1 MRPVT
6 LSIEGLRSFRKPVA
20 IDFTGR
26 DHVAVIGDTG
36 AGKSSILEAITYA
49 LYGESTF
56 SKQANRELMNDTSEQ
71 LRVVLRFRI
80 AHEDWEVARALR
92 RGGRGAV
99 GQVRAQL
106 RRLDAGGGTVE
117 TVEQVRRVNERVQA
131 LIGLDSAAFLRTVVL
146 PQGRFARLLV
156 EDDPRGR
163 SLVLRQVW
171 RTDELEEM
179 GERAAEAR
187 RRAAEVR
194 LRVEQ
199 EASAHPEDPDA
210 HLAHLNGARDEARRR
225 ADAATETARKAA
237 EARDALRAAEGAQ
250 RTAAAVAERLRD
262 ASLDRAAD
270 RLAPIE
276 EIARRMEAEEA
287 DLGQRRTEVRDALSR
302 IPADDGPTREEAAA
316 AVTLLEGIAARV
328 REAVEAADALRTR
341 VGTAV
346 ERSAEAERAA
356 AAAARAAEKAARH
369 GETRAELNQAAQS
382 ARARR
387 STVERLD
394 DGCRERERTLAAA
407 RAALDRRRRESAEV
421 KQQLDDTGKE
431 DRAAAKTA
439 AAAEERLADARRT
452 ESVAAAAH
460 DLRAGDDC
468 PICGRELTAGWTA
481 PAARG
486 LQAARHAAE
495 VARGKAAAARE
506 RVVELEERRKGA
518 AGQVRAAEEAVSEAG
533 RAFRAAVEALS
544 GEAALDDTDVAAA
557 LPPRETLLRPLDA
570 ALKEAE
576 QSLDRHDREHARL
589 EAESKRLDAAS
600 AKTREA
606 VAGAGRLTADA
617 EQAAGAALARV
628 REAIRAVPAP
638 FRPGV
643 ETPGDPKALRSIDTA
658 PVDERLLDARDR
670 ERVLAARE
678 GERERLREALDEV
691 REAVAALARKRDAEV
706 NEPLRVVAHA
716 IDEHRF
722 VLAGSVGDLGLEIDA
737 PATAAAG
744 DAAEL
749 RSRID
754 DLRAVTAGVS
764 RAAGE
769 RAQEA
774 ARQAA
779 AARGAVVAIG
789 RRLDREV
796 DAQDVDAVVEAAGDV
811 AEDARFAARGAQRAA
826 EEFAAVVDDVRALRG
841 ILAEAGDL
849 ERALTD
855 LDDALKPGAFLKW
868 LTLRRS
874 RSLLVHASRMLGEM
888 SRGKYAFVDPED
900 AEEQW
905 RILDRESGQARS
917 PASLSGGEQF
927 MASLALAL
935 GMVEMMARSGG
946 RLESLFLDE
955 GFGSLDRRNL
965 DAAVEALA
973 TVAAGGRMV
982 GVISHV
988 RAVAEQI
995 DHVLSV
1001 TRNVAGSRAEWLSA
1015 DQRRRVSQSDAGLDA
1030 AAAAMSGLLE

>member
-6 LSIEGLRSFRKPVA
+6 LSIEGLRSFRKPVT

-26 DHVAVIGDTG
+26 GHVAVIGDTG

-56 SKQANRELMNDTSEQ
+56 SRQANRELMNDTSEQ

-92 RGGRGAV
+92 RGVRGAV

-106 RRLDAGGGTVE
+106 RRLDASGGTVE

-131 LIGLDSAAFLRTVVL
+131 LIGLDSDAFLRTVVL

-156 EDDPRGR
+156 EDDPRAR

-171 RTDELEEM
+171 RTDDLEEM
-179 GERAAEAR
+179 GARAAEAR

-199 EASAHPEDPDA
+199 EASAHPEDPDV
-210 HLAHLNGARDEARRR
+210 HLVHLNGARDEAQRR

-237 EARDALRAAEGAQ
+237 EARAALRAAERAQ
-250 RTAAAVAERLRD
+250 RTAAAVAERLSD
-262 ASLDRAAD
+262 AALDRATD

-276 EIARRMEAEEA
+276 AIARRMEAEET
-287 DLGQRRTEVRDALSR
+287 DLRRRRAEARDALAR
-302 IPADDGPTREEAAA
+302 IPADDGPTSEEAAA

-341 VGTAV
+341 VGTAA

-356 AAAARAAEKAARH
+356 AAAARAAEKATRH
-369 GETRAELNQAAQS
+369 GEARARLRQAVES

-394 DGCRERERTLAAA
+394 DGCRQRERTLDAA

-421 KQQLDDTGKE
+421 RKQLDAAGQE

-439 AAAEERLADARRT
+439 AAAEERLASARRT
-452 ESVAAAAH
+452 ESAAAAAD

-481 PAARG
+481 PSARG
-486 LQAARHAAE
+486 LQAARRSAE
-495 VARGKAAAARE
+495 VARGKAEAARE

-518 AGQVRAAEEAVSEAG
+518 VEQVRAAEEAVSEAG
-533 RAFRAAVEALS
+533 RAFRAAVGALAD
-544 GEAALDDTDVAAA
+544 EAATDAAA
-557 LPPRETLLRPLDA
+557 PPPPRETLLRPLDA

-600 AKTREA
+600 ARAREA
-606 VAGAGRLTADA
+606 AAGAERLTADA
-617 EQAAGAALARV
+617 GRTADAALARV

-670 ERVLAARE
+670 ERLLEARE
-678 GERERLREALDEV
+678 NEQDRLREALDEV
-691 REAVAALARKRDAEV
+691 GEAAAALARKRDAEV
-706 NEPLRVVAHA
+706 DEPLRVIAHA
-716 IDEHRF
+716 INEHRF
-722 VLAGSVGDLGLEIDA
+722 VLAGSIGDLGLEIDA
-737 PATAAAG
+737 PATAAGG
-744 DAAEL
+744 DAAAL

-774 ARQAA
+774 AGQAE

-796 DAQDVDAVVEAAGDV
+796 DAAAVDAVVEAAADV
-811 AEDARFAARGAQRAA
+811 AEDARFAARGARRAA

-849 ERALTD
+849 ERALAD

-965 DAAVEALA
+965 DGAVEALA

-1001 TRNVAGSRAEWLSA
+1001 TRDAAGSRVEWLSA

>member
-92 RGGRGAV
+92 RGGRGAI

-106 RRLDAGGGTVE
+106 RRLDASGGTVE

-210 HLAHLNGARDEARRR
+210 HLTHLNGARDEAQRR

-237 EARDALRAAEGAQ
+237 EARDALRAAERAQ

-262 ASLDRAAD
+262 AALDRAAD

-287 DLGQRRTEVRDALSR
+287 DLGQRRTEARDALSR

-341 VGTAV
+341 VGAAA
-346 ERSAEAERAA
+346 ERSAEAERAEA
-356 AAAARAAEKAARH
+356 VAARAVEKAARH
-369 GETRAELNQAAQS
+369 GEARAELNQAAQS

-394 DGCRERERTLAAA
+394 DGCRERERILAAA

-421 KQQLDDTGKE
+421 KEQLDAAGKE

-439 AAAEERLADARRT
+439 AAAEERLAAARRT
-452 ESVAAAAH
+452 ESAAAAAH

-468 PICGRELTAGWTA
+468 PICGRELTTGWTA

-495 VARGKAAAARE
+495 GARGKAEAARE
-506 RVVELEERRKGA
+506 RVIELEERRKGA
-518 AGQVRAAEEAVSEAG
+518 AEQVRAAEEAVSEAG
-533 RAFRAAVEALS
+533 QAFRAAVDALAD
-544 GEAALDDTDVAAA
+544 EVATAAAAA

-576 QSLDRHDREHARL
+576 QSLERHDREHARL

-600 AKTREA
+600 AKAREA
-606 VAGAGRLTADA
+606 AAGADRLTADA

-643 ETPGDPKALRSIDTA
+643 ETPGDPKALRSIDTT

-691 REAVAALARKRDAEV
+691 GEAAAALTRKRETEV
-706 NEPLRVVAHA
+706 DEPLRVVAHA
-716 IDEHRF
+716 IHEHRF
-722 VLAGSVGDLGLEIDA
+722 VLAGSIGDLGLEIDA

-754 DLRAVTAGVS
+754 DLRAVTDGVS

-774 ARQAA
+774 ARQVE
-779 AARGAVVAIG
+779 AARGAVGAIG

-796 DAQDVDAVVEAAGDV
+796 DAQDVDAVVEAVGDV

-849 ERALTD
+849 ERALAD

-965 DAAVEALA
+965 DGAVEALA

-1001 TRNVAGSRAEWLSA
+1001 TRDAAGSRAEWLSA

>member
-210 HLAHLNGARDEARRR
+210 HLAHLNGARDEAQRR

-237 EARDALRAAEGAQ
+237 EARDALRAAERAQ
-250 RTAAAVAERLRD
+250 RTAAAVGERLRD
-262 ASLDRAAD
+262 AALDRAAD

-287 DLGQRRTEVRDALSR
+287 DLRQRRTEARDALSR
-302 IPADDGPTREEAAA
+302 IPGGDGPTREEAAA

-341 VGTAV
+341 VGTAA
-346 ERSAEAERAA
+346 ERSAEAEDAA
-356 AAAARAAEKAARH
+356 AEAARAAEKAARH
-369 GETRAELNQAAQS
+369 GEARAGLNQAAQS

-421 KQQLDDTGKE
+421 KKQLDDAGKE

-439 AAAEERLADARRT
+439 AAAEERLAAARRT
-452 ESVAAAAH
+452 ESAAAAAH

-481 PAARG
+481 PSARG
-486 LQAARHAAE
+486 LQAARRSAE

-533 RAFRAAVEALS
+533 RAFRAAVEALA
-544 GEAALDDTDVAAA
+544 GEAATDATAAP

-570 ALKEAE
+570 ELKEAE
-576 QSLDRHDREHARL
+576 QSLERHDREHARL

-600 AKTREA
+600 AKAREA
-606 VAGAGRLTADA
+606 AAGAGRLTADA

-628 REAIRAVPAP
+628 LEAIRAVPAP

-643 ETPGDPKALRSIDTA
+643 ETPSDPKALRSIDTA

-670 ERVLAARE
+670 ERVLKARE
-678 GERERLREALDEV
+678 DERDRLREALDEV
-691 REAVAALARKRDAEV
+691 GEAVAALARKRDAEV
-706 NEPLRVVAHA
+706 DEPLRVVAHA

-722 VLAGSVGDLGLEIDA
+722 VLAGSVGDLGLEIGV
-737 PATAAAG
+737 PAAAAAG

-754 DLRAVTAGVS
+754 DLRTVTAGVS
-764 RAAGE
+764 RAADE

-774 ARQAA
+774 ARQAE
-779 AARGAVVAIG
+779 AARGAVGAIG

-796 DAQDVDAVVEAAGDV
+796 DAEEVDAVVEAAGDV

-849 ERALTD
+849 ERALAD

-965 DAAVEALA
+965 DGAVEALA

-1001 TRNVAGSRAEWLSA
+1001 TRDAAGSRAEWLSA